1 MGESYFDFLKKR
13 MSVPTRKENGKV
25 IAIDFDGTITK
36 NYKFPNIIGELREG
50 CKEAIDFIRQKNKV
64 VLWTCRSGEYL
75 TEAIEFLKANGIE
88 VDGVNTDI
96 YTKTDR
102 KIIADIYI
110 DDRNIFCN
118 EIDWFEIKRWFEEND
133 K

>member
-110 DDRNIFCN
+110 DDRNIFCK
-118 EIDWFEIKRWFEEND
+118 EIDWFEIKRWFEENG
-133 K
+133 

>member
-1 MGESYFDFLKKR
+1 MNWFDFLKKR
-13 MSVPTRKENGKV
+13 MDVPTLKRRAKV

-50 CKEAIDFIRQKNKV
+50 CKEAIDYIRQNNKV
-64 VLWTCRSGEYL
+64 VLWTCRSGKYL
-75 TEAIEFLKANGIE
+75 TEAVEFLKANGIE

-96 YTKTDR
+96 YAKTDR

-110 DDRNIFCN
+110 DDRNIFCK
-118 EIDWFEIKRWFEEND
+118 EIDWFEIKRWFEENA
-133 K
+133 